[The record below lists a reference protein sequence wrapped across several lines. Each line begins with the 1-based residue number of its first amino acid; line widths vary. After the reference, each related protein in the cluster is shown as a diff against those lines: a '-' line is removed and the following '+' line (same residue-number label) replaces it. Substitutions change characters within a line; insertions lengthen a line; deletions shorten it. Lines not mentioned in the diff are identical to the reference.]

1 MTNVIKIFEKW
12 LQAIAQKEHI
22 SPQYLRSEIIRGRAV
37 ILGRSNLKED
47 VSVGVGHSL
56 STKVNVNLGT
66 SSEHCVIEEEVEKA
80 RIALKYGADTIS
92 DCSMQGNLDE
102 IRQILLKNIPA
113 PLTTIPIYQV
123 VAEIRS
129 FPNIQDNHILRTIER
144 QVKDGVASIVI
155 HAGFTV
161 EDLNYLRKNPRLMG
175 VISKGGSMTS
185 AIALSQGRENPF
197 LTLFDNILDRLH
209 DSEVVLNL
217 GNAMRSGCVHDT
229 QDLPQYRETRLN
241 AKLAKQANER
251 GVQVI
256 VEGLGGHV
264 NARQLPQL
272 VKKHKRITGGRP
284 LFVAGPL
291 PTEIGV
297 GHDHISA
304 AIGGTLAGGAGAD
317 YLCAITP
324 AEHLGLPT
332 MDHIREG
339 VIAAKIAAHVADSMK
354 YGLGPQFQQDYLLSS
369 CRYQKD
375 WEGQLTHALD
385 PEGAAKIHPPGQ
397 KICSMCGTH
406 CAIDVMKKY
415 LI

>member
-1 MTNVIKIFEKW
+1 MIKIFENW
-12 LQAIAQKEHI
+12 VQQIAQKEHI
-22 SPQYLRSEIIRGRAV
+22 SPQRLKLEIKKGRAV
-37 ILGRSNLKED
+37 ILGRRSINED
-47 VSVGVGHSL
+47 VFVGIGHSL
-56 STKVNVNLGT
+56 STKINVNLGT
-66 SSEHCVIEEEVEKA
+66 SSEHCIVEEELEKA

-102 IRQILLKNIPA
+102 IRHLLLKNIPA

-123 VAEIRS
+123 VAVVRS
-129 FPNIQDNHILRTIER
+129 FPNIQDDHILRTIER
-144 QVKDGVASIVI
+144 QVKDGVASVVI

-161 EDLNYLRKNPRLMG
+161 EDLNYLRNNPRLMG
-175 VISKGGSMTS
+175 VVSKGGSMTS

-197 LTLFDNILDRLH
+197 LALFDNILDLLH

-217 GNAMRSGCVHDT
+217 GNAMRSGCVHDL
-229 QDLPQYRETRLN
+229 QDLPQSREARLN
-241 AKLAKQANER
+241 SKLAKRANER
-251 GVQVI
+251 GIQVI
-256 VEGLGGHV
+256 IEGLGGHV
-264 NARQLPQL
+264 NAGQLPQL
-272 VKKHKRITGGRP
+272 VKKHKRITNGRP

-304 AIGGTLAGGAGAD
+304 AIGGAIAAGAGAD

-332 MDHIREG
+332 MEHIREG
-339 VIAAKIAAHVADSMK
+339 VIAAKIAAHVGDSRK
-354 YGLGPQFQQDYLLSS
+354 YGLGPQFQEDFLLSS